1 MSWFERQKEKLARYF
16 YKRRSEKIRPRHDFV
31 SLRQAKKVGIL
42 IHVNFFNL
50 RYTKQIADFV
60 TRLEQEGK
68 QVYIIELNTKN
79 NADSVFS
86 DIKLSVFLNRK
97 YFNWLKIPNH
107 FATAKVNKHHLDIL
121 IDLDSSEESY
131 SRFLTGLSNARM
143 RVGFHREGAERYYDL
158 MIAMNPAAPVGSL
171 LEQIENYL
179 NMLQK

>member
-1 MSWFERQKEKLARYF
+1 MSWFERQKIKLAKFF
-16 YKRRSEKIRPRHDFV
+16 YARRAVKVRPRHDFV
-31 SLRQAKKVGIL
+31 SLKQASKVGIL
-42 IHVNFFNL
+42 IHVNYFNL
-50 RYTKQIADFV
+50 RYTKQIADFI
-60 TRLEQEGK
+60 THLENDGK

-79 NADSVFS
+79 KADSVFS

-97 YFNWLKIPNH
+97 YFNWLHIPNH

-121 IDLDSSEESY
+121 IDLDPSPELF

-143 RVGFHREGAERYYDL
+143 RVGFHRDGFENYYDL
-158 MIAMNPAAPVGSL
+158 MIAIAPDTPVSKT